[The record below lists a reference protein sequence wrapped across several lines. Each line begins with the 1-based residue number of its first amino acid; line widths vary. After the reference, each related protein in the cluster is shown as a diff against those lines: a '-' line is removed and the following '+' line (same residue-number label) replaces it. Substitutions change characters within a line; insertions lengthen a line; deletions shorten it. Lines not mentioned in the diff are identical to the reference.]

1 MLWLAIHL
9 PRLALDLA
17 EALAPEAGGAFALVD
32 GPPQRR
38 LIHCVNAAASKA
50 GVAPGQSLNAALAA
64 CPQLRLGPR
73 QPAAEQAAL
82 EHLAACLYGISAEVS
97 LAAPDGIVLEAA
109 ASRRLFAG
117 GAGVL
122 AAVRAVLA
130 DLGLSARLGLA
141 PTPSAAE
148 LAARLRDGSHAL
160 SHRAL
165 RQLVDSAPLA
175 LAPLSAQ
182 SRELLAASGLRRIG
196 EALKLPRDALAR
208 RIGSA
213 DLQRLDQLIG
223 AHADPRALY
232 RPADRF
238 HRRLELPAT
247 ASTSQALQFP
257 LRRLVRDLAVLL
269 QAGDLGVQQ
278 FELAFGHQNLP
289 PTQLSVAM
297 LAVAR
302 DPAALIELAEQGLAR
317 LSLPQEV
324 LTLTLRADTLLPFA
338 PVQTDLFQ
346 HSAGSA
352 DGAARLLERLRARL
366 GDQAIVGIGLH
377 PEHRPERASRTQP
390 APLPDDDR
398 VAYAVPAA
406 QPPTSSTA
414 RPNWLLAN
422 PQPIAAQQLQLL
434 SGPERIE
441 SGWWDGDDCRRDYF
455 VARDPDGRS
464 LWVFHHPG
472 EPAHWYL
479 HGVFG

>member
-17 EALAPEAGGAFALVD
+17 EAMAPVAGGAFALVE

-38 LIHCVNAAASKA
+38 VIHTANAAASEA

-64 CPQLRLGPR
+64 CPELRLAPR
-73 QPAAEQAAL
+73 QPGAEQDAL

-97 LAAPDGIVLEAA
+97 LAPPDGVLLEAA

-122 AAVRAVLA
+122 LAVRGVLA
-130 DLGLSARLGLA
+130 ELGLSARLGLA

-148 LAARLRDGSHAL
+148 LAAKHRDGSHAL

-175 LAPLSAQ
+175 LAPLAAQ

-196 EALKLPRDALAR
+196 EVLKLPRDALAR

-223 AHADPRALY
+223 ARADPRAFY

-238 HRRLELPAT
+238 QRRLELSAP

-257 LRRLVRDLAVLL
+257 LRRLLRDFAVFL
-269 QAGDLGVQQ
+269 QAGDLGIQQ
-278 FELAFGHQNLP
+278 FELAFAHQHLP
-289 PTQLSVAM
+289 PTRLSVTL

-302 DPAALIELAEQGLAR
+302 DPAALIELTEQRLAR

-324 LTLTLRADTLLPFA
+324 LTLSLSADTLLPFVPA
-338 PVQTDLFQ
+338 QSDLFQ
-346 HSAGSA
+346 RGAGSA
-352 DGAARLLERLRARL
+352 DCATHLLERLRARL
-366 GDQAIVGIGLH
+366 GDEAVVGIGLH
-377 PEHRPERASRTQP
+377 AEHRPERASRIVPVQLP
-390 APLPDDDR
+390 EQHAVEYAP
-398 VAYAVPAA
+398 PAA
-406 QPPTSSTA
+406 RQRLPTA
-414 RPNWLLAN
+414 PRPNWLLAN
-422 PQPIAAQQLQLL
+422 PQPIAAHELQLL
-434 SGPERIE
+434 NGPERIE
-441 SGWWDGDDCRRDYF
+441 SGWWDGADCRRDYF
-455 VARDPDGRS
+455 VARDPHGRS